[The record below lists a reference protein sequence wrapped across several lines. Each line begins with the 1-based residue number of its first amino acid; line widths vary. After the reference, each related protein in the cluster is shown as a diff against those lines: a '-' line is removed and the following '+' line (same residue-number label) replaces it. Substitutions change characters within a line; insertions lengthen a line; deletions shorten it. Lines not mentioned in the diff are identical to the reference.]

1 MNSTYKPSDLYLNAK
16 ELSLFIHAYT
26 FRIDKLPD
34 FAVNYNDLL
43 KIFIHDLKLEGLFTD
58 FPDLTLNFIKNC
70 AFFIK
75 LNYFILANALI
86 LIKYII

>member
-1 MNSTYKPSDLYLNAK
+1 MVAK

-34 FAVNYNDLL
+34 YALSYNDLL

-58 FPDLTLNFIKNC
+58 FPDLTLNFIKN
-70 AFFIK
+70 
-75 LNYFILANALI
+75 NALLNKFNFWLMYCI
-86 LIKYII
+86 GIFFWLMY